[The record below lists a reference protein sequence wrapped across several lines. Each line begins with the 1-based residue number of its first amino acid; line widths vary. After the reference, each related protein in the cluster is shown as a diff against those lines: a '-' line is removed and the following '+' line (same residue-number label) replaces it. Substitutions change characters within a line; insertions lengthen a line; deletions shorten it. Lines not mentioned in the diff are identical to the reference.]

1 MFPHGNTQCPDEQN
15 VMDRSGSDLNVAV
28 SRTQLQYTF
37 VLRVGAHQH
46 WVS

>member
-1 MFPHGNTQCPDEQN
+1 MFPHANTQYVMD

-37 VLRVGAHQH
+37 VLRVGAHQR